1 MITKLAKAA
10 AIIVFGLTMFA
21 LKGLIGTWF
30 LDLFI
35 DWPITWVNVLITSV
49 VLEIAVIG
57 GSLTY
62 KYKK

>member
-1 MITKLAKAA
+1 MITKIAKAA
-10 AIIVFGLTMFA
+10 AILTYGLTLFA
-21 LKGLIGTWF
+21 LKGLIGTW
-30 LDLFI
+30 LLGLMI

-49 VLEIAVIG
+49 VLEVAVIG